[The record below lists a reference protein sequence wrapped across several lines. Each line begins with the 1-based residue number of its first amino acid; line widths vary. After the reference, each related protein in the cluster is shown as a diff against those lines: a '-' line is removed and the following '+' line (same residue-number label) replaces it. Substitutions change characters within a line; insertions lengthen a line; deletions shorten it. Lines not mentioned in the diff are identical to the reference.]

1 MQGALHKWS
10 PLNELPSTVSTT
22 SLQFEKEAMH
32 ECSLLAMSLV
42 SNNHL
47 YCLFHS
53 KPPTQQGQH
62 CLPLPLQPGNPSS
75 SVGGGVREKEE
86 REGGEGGRRRR
97 GGEGGEGRGGGG
109 ELSGMRGK
117 GRREGRG
124 GEGREGGEGGEGGE
138 GRGGEGGEGG
148 KGHQH
153 RVSRKCAHS
162 YNVQ

>member
-10 PLNELPSTVSTT
+10 PLNELSSTVSTT

-97 GGEGGEGRGGGG
+97 GGKGRGRGVEWNEREGKEGGEGRGGT
-109 ELSGMRGK
+109 R
-117 GRREGRG
+117 GRRGRGGRG
-124 GEGREGGEGGEGGE
+124 GEGRGGRE
-138 GRGGEGGEGG
+138 RGG